1 MENTKMAIRP
11 SAATSRRQSHAETG
25 FGLIE
30 LLMATVVIAFV
41 LVGFAMIFGTASRES
56 VKSANKT
63 DAQQLATARM
73 EKVRLLDYAQIGT
86 LSGNPPGIIPA
97 IEFVGDYTVVTKVT
111 YVDDPAAG
119 GYNTYRDYKK
129 VKITVIVTQ
138 SGKTIAVEETKIAPP
153 TGPLT
158 DKGVLKVTV
167 LEAGPNSVLSGV
179 TVTLTGAPGGT
190 RTDETDQNGQV
201 VFADLAP
208 NPSPADQYVIAAEK
222 GGYIV
227 DPVDV
232 APMPN
237 ALVRIAA
244 TAVVERVIHLSK
256 PLGVKVTL
264 RNASGGTLF
273 TAPTPVQIATQDGLT
288 WGQQTVSG
296 GMYSGASFGTLPVIA
311 GDSYIFSA
319 NVKIG
324 TTFYFGKS
332 VSYTAPVNGTNASAL
347 NVPPIVMTPYPNAT
361 TVGKVS
367 ISVVRNGLPVSGAIV
382 RLLGGPVPIFAVA
395 STPLTGTV
403 VFDAPIGSGYTVQ
416 VTDPK
421 SGNSGATTYSTSI
434 NTLTAV
440 PIVL

>member
-1 MENTKMAIRP
+1 MENTKMAIWP
-11 SAATSRRQSHAETG
+11 SAATSRRRRHSQDG

-153 TGPLT
+153 AGPLT
-158 DKGVLKVTV
+158 DKGVLKLTV
-167 LEAGPNSVLSGV
+167 LESGSNAVLPRVSIS
-179 TVTLTGAPGGT
+179 LSGAPGGT
-190 RTDETDQNGQV
+190 RTDETDENGQV
-201 VFADLAP
+201 VFADLTP
-208 NPSPADQYVIAAEK
+208 NPSPAAQYVIAASK
-222 GGYIV
+222 AGYIV
-227 DPVDV
+227 DPADV

-244 TAVVERVIHLSK
+244 ASVVERVIHLSK
-256 PLGVKVTL
+256 PLGVNVTL

-273 TAPTPVQIATQDGLT
+273 TAPTPVSIATQDGLT

-296 GMYSGASFGTLPVIA
+296 GTYTGTNFGSLPVIA
-311 GDSYIFSA
+311 GGSYIFSA
-319 NVKIG
+319 NIKIG
-324 TTFYFGKS
+324 STFYFGKS
-332 VSYTAPVNGTNASAL
+332 VSYTAPANGNNASAL
-347 NVPPIVMTPYPNAT
+347 NVPPIVMTPYMSAS
-361 TVGKVS
+361 TVGRVT
-367 ISVVRNGLPVSGAIV
+367 ITVVRNGLPVSGAIV
-382 RLLGGPVPIFAVA
+382 RLLGGPVPIFQVA
-395 STPLTGTV
+395 STPLTGSV
-403 VFDAPIGSGYTVQ
+403 AFDAPIGTGYTVQ

-421 SGNSGATTYSTSI
+421 SGNSGATTYSTSV
-434 NTLTAV
+434 TALTTV